1 MNIETRTVAA
11 KEGGSLSID
20 DLADD
25 PGRIIR
31 LTNNQMHSIPLADQ
45 HRLQLRA
52 AQKRFGEMVERVAI
66 LKRLADEQGVTEIG
80 TLEDLG
86 LLLVPHSA
94 SKSYPLSFIESNGFD
109 RLTGWL
115 QGFTAHDLGAVDMA
129 GCETIDDWIDRLDAQ
144 TPLLLV
150 HSTGTSGKL
159 SFLPRDIKASLQYAP
174 GYVRQLDAFGDEPSL
189 LGASVYETPFLYLQH
204 RRGAYGQQRML
215 TIIQQEIFGGD
226 ASMIIAAN
234 PDRLSAD
241 AISLGGRL
249 RAAESKGAL
258 GGFGAKLIERRDE
271 FIAQQHDA
279 EAALHGLADRAL
291 RQGEGGVAHGRIE
304 QALAGEGAERQVG
317 LGDVAAGA
325 DRLES
330 LAGVDLR
337 PGGLGL
343 LQRGE
348 ADLLDGAPLGRAE
361 ALCLDLLVTGA
372 CVGIADLARIGE
384 AGGRQDQHIGGAVF
398 RRAEGGLALVK
409 ILAQHLVALQADR
422 VDGLGIQL
430 MCFGRDLA
438 GFLAR

>member
-31 LTNNQMHSIPLADQ
+31 LTNNQMHSITLADQ

-94 SKSYPLSFIESNGFD
+94 SKSYPLSFIESNRFD

-174 GYVRQLDAFGDEPSL
+174 GYVRQFDAFGDEPSL

-279 EAALHGLADRAL
+279 ERHFETFVETVGTQLACPIR
-291 RQGEGGVAHGRIE
+291 VVHRI
-304 QALAGEGAERQVG
+304 
-317 LGDVAAGA
+317 
-325 DRLES
+325 S
-330 LAGVDLR
+330 
-337 PGGLGL
+337 
-343 LQRGE
+343 
-348 ADLLDGAPLGRAE
+348 
-361 ALCLDLLVTGA
+361 
-372 CVGIADLARIGE
+372 
-384 AGGRQDQHIGGAVF
+384 
-398 RRAEGGLALVK
+398 
-409 ILAQHLVALQADR
+409 
-422 VDGLGIQL
+422 
-430 MCFGRDLA
+430 
-438 GFLAR
+438 